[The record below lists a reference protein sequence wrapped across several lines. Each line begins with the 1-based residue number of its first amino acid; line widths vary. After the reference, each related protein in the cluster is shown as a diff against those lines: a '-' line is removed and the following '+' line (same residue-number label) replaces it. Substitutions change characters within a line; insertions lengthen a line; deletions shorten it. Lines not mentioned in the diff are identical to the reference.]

1 MAVTDTTAYLC
12 ASFDGRIG
20 LAALNLR
27 TNEQILYN
35 AHDVFPTASVI
46 KLPVLMTLMQ
56 QCDAG
61 ETSLEAPIM
70 LRRADKIGGSGLL
83 QHLTPGLVM
92 PVRDWAFLMM
102 NVSDNLATNVLIDH
116 VGLERIQAWLAD
128 NGYDDVQ
135 IHRKIDFGEMAKDQ
149 KQLGTATPHGL
160 TRLMAAVFRREVV
173 SPAACDE
180 MLRLMDKVGS
190 DRIGRYLPF
199 EPHGSETPENRKL
212 RLAGKTG
219 SLVGT
224 RAQTA
229 VVWRGQGEEL
239 QGFVMTVMTEGNPE
253 PERWSA
259 DAPGVLHIGRLA
271 RAIYDSVF
279 ALSPIFTILIP
290 YMFS

>member
-1 MAVTDTTAYLC
+1 MAITDTIANQC
-12 ASFDGRIG
+12 ASFAGRIG
-20 LAALNLR
+20 LAALNLQ
-27 TNEQILYN
+27 TNEEILYN
-35 AHDVFPTASVI
+35 AHDIFPTASVI
-46 KLPVLMTLMQ
+46 KLPVLVTLMQ
-56 QCDAG
+56 QCHAG
-61 ETSLEAPIM
+61 EISLDAPIM

-102 NVSDNLATNVLIDH
+102 NISDNLATNVLIDH
-116 VGLERIQAWLAD
+116 VGLERIQAWLAS
-128 NGYDDVQ
+128 NGYHDVQ
-135 IHRKIDFGEMAKDQ
+135 IHRKIDFGELAKDQ
-149 KQLGTATPHGL
+149 TQLGTATPHGL

-199 EPHGSETPENRKL
+199 EPHGSEVPEAEKL

-224 RAQTA
+224 RVQTA
-229 VVWRGQGEEL
+229 VVWRGQDENV
-239 QGFVMTVMTEGNPE
+239 QGFVITVMTEGNPE

-271 RAIYDSVF
+271 HVIYDSVF
-279 ALSPIFTILIP
+279 ATN
-290 YMFS
+290 